1 VILVALVAIALTACG
16 SNGNG
21 RGRASDPTRA
31 TAATTPPTTAA
42 STTTR
47 PPAPPA
53 PTVPPPTGAVQP
65 IGGYAGTYAP
75 VRAAE
80 LSASWHAGC
89 PVAPDRLRLLSLPY
103 IGFDGAPHTG
113 HMVVH
118 ADVAVPVIG
127 VFQKLYAA
135 RFPIRRMV
143 LIDAYG
149 GRDDASVYADNTS
162 AFNCRAVTGGSSWS
176 EHAYGKAIDID
187 PLENPYVYR
196 DGHVMD
202 AHAAPFTHRDTT
214 ARGVIHASDVVTNA
228 FAAIGWRWGGN
239 FTATK
244 DYQHFS
250 ANGR

>member
-1 VILVALVAIALTACG
+1 VILVALVAIVLTACG
-16 SNGNG
+16 SNGDQH
-21 RGRASDPTRA
+21 RRASDPTRA
-31 TAATTPPTTAA
+31 TTTAPATTSSTRPAPTTAPIA
-42 STTTR
+42 
-47 PPAPPA
+47 
-53 PTVPPPTGAVQP
+53 PPTGAVQP
-65 IGGYAGTYAP
+65 IAGYAGAYAP
-75 VRAAE
+75 VTAAQ
-80 LSASWHAGC
+80 LPASWHSGC
-89 PVAPDRLRLLSLPY
+89 PVGPNRLRLLTLPY

-113 HMVVH
+113 QMVVH
-118 ADVAVPVIG
+118 ADFAVPVIG

-135 RFPIRRMV
+135 GFPIRRMV
-143 LIDAYG
+143 LIDAFG

-202 AHAAPFTHRDTT
+202 AHAVPYTNRASTAP
-214 ARGVIHASDVVTNA
+214 GVIHAGDVVTNA
-228 FAAIGWRWGGN
+228 FAAIGWGWGGN
-239 FTATK
+239 FSSTK

>member
-1 VILVALVAIALTACG
+1 V
-16 SNGNG
+16 S
-21 RGRASDPTRA
+21 
-31 TAATTPPTTAA
+31 AAQLP
-42 STTTR
+42 
-47 PPAPPA
+47 
-53 PTVPPPTGAVQP
+53 
-65 IGGYAGTYAP
+65 
-75 VRAAE
+75 
-80 LSASWHAGC
+80 ASWRSGC
-89 PVAPDRLRLLSLPY
+89 PVGPDRLRLLSLPY
-103 IGFDGAPHTG
+103 IGFDGVPHTG
-113 HMVVH
+113 QMVVH
-118 ADVAVPVIG
+118 ADVAAPVIG

-149 GRDDASVYADNTS
+149 GSDDASVYADNTS

-202 AHAAPFTHRDTT
+202 AHSVPYTNRARSAP
-214 ARGVIHASDVVTNA
+214 GVIHAGDVVTNA
-228 FAAIGWRWGGN
+228 FATIGWGWGGN
-239 FTATK
+239 FSSTK

>member
-1 VILVALVAIALTACG
+1 VILVALVAIVLTACG
-16 SNGNG
+16 SNGG
-21 RGRASDPTRA
+21 EHGRASGPTRA
-31 TAATTPPTTAA
+31 TKTAPATTSSTRPAPTTAP
-42 STTTR
+42 T
-47 PPAPPA
+47 APP
-53 PTVPPPTGAVQP
+53 TLAVQP
-65 IGGYAGTYAP
+65 IAGYAGAYAP
-75 VRAAE
+75 VTAAQ
-80 LSASWHAGC
+80 LPASWRSGC
-89 PVAPDRLRLLSLPY
+89 PVGPDRLRLLSLPY

-113 HMVVH
+113 QMVVH

-196 DGHVMD
+196 DGHAMD
-202 AHAAPFTHRDTT
+202 AHAVPYTNRGSTAP
-214 ARGVIHASDVVTNA
+214 GVIHAGDVVTKA
-228 FAAIGWRWGGN
+228 FAAIGWGWGGN
-239 FTATK
+239 FSSTK